1 MGVVNEDTIWI
12 PNGNEYRPYLVHN
25 IYYCEAQNQYTLL
38 YIVDSNGKVN
48 PVLSTKGLG
57 VWEKQLEFHKFCRV
71 HRNVLVNIRHIRKF
85 INVDNP
91 LQIVNKCFPGIVGP
105 ENIDRNICL
114 LHRHDAIRY

>member
-85 INVDNP
+85 INGKDGI
-91 LQIVNKCFPGIVGP
+91 IVLENEKNIAVSQTQKRKLLSILGIK
-105 ENIDRNICL
+105 
-114 LHRHDAIRY
+114 